1 MLTSANSVSYAFLL
15 NLTKK
20 GHKLSRIRVQ
30 TRRKASKVVAD
41 VSRVCGLAI
50 IDVTDGVTDGYE
62 ESIVNKQVSDVN
74 YQESLGDSKAAR
86 PMCSSDGTEFLPLK
100 VPELM
105 QTILSVHA
113 CSAHCPVGVLTGGA
127 KLSL

>member
-1 MLTSANSVSYAFLL
+1 M
-15 NLTKK
+15 
-20 GHKLSRIRVQ
+20 
-30 TRRKASKVVAD
+30 VAD

-50 IDVTDGVTDGYE
+50 IDVTDGVADGHE
-62 ESIVNKQVSDVN
+62 ESIVNEQVSDVN
-74 YQESLGDSKAAR
+74 YQESLGDSEAAR
-86 PMCSSDGTEFLPLK
+86 PMCSDGTEFLPLK